1 MASISAFSSL
11 LPLPVNM
18 TFREGCVGFTTRIL
32 PALHPVSLVQVD
44 EETEAVVRGAD
55 GLCVHC
61 QPGEPGQLVGRIPP
75 KDRFLQFDG
84 YANQQVR
91 TTSLSSVDVN
101 QQVGTT

>member
-1 MASISAFSSL
+1 MHFPF
-11 LPLPVNM
+11 PLPVNM
-18 TFREGCVGFTTRIL
+18 TFREGCVGFTTRIF

-44 EETEAVVRGAD
+44 EETEAVVRGLD
-55 GLCVHC
+55 GLCIHC

-91 TTSLSSVDVN
+91 GPSLTF
-101 QQVGTT
+101 GCHLGR